1 MLGNAITQV
10 AVFVQQQNASI
21 ESSRALMSSL
31 VEDVNIHRDNFQ
43 KVGMIMQVHEQ
54 SIARSGVVTQE
65 MAQYVNRLIR
75 ENEKSLRIASLVKE
89 YQVQSEVL
97 RQQQMGQQVIV

>member
-1 MLGNAITQV
+1 MIS
-10 AVFVQQQNASI
+10 SI
-21 ESSRALMSSL
+21 
-31 VEDVNIHRDNFQ
+31 VDEDNIHRDNFQ